1 MKLRNINEVQMLLQT
16 VDSCDGD
23 VWIESVYGDRYNLKS
38 KLSQYVAIG
47 KILSESGDELDLYCQ
62 LKSDESKF
70 FDLFNKLGHTM

>member
-1 MKLRNINEVQMLLQT
+1 MKLRNIKEVEMLMQT

-23 VWIESVYGDRYNLKS
+23 VWVESIYGDRYNLKS

-47 KILSESGDELDLYCQ
+47 KILSESGDELELYCQ

-70 FDLFNKLGHTM
+70 FDLFTKLGHTM